1 MPSEH
6 AKLSPSSAERWTSC
20 PASIRMI
27 EDHAPPQEDSVY
39 AREGTLAHGLGEIK
53 AGLKFKLLKPAQ
65 HKKQL
70 VEWQAEFDAMG
81 YAEGILEEMHIHT
94 DAYVALIGQR
104 LKDNPGSVV
113 FLEQRLDTGV
123 PTCWGTSDTVIM
135 GPGKIEIIDFKY
147 GAGVRVSAYE
157 NKQLRLYACGALD
170 EYGDMLDDTE
180 TVIMTVHQ
188 PRMDNVASEEI
199 TAEELRRWRAEE
211 IIPKAEL
218 ALSEDAPFGPSAEAC
233 RWCPVAGMCRARTEQ
248 ALLEDFTQTPEVI
261 DAEELGEILTRLPDI
276 KAWCT
281 SIEDY
286 ALDLAFSKGEAVP
299 GWKVVM
305 SGGIR
310 KINDPAA
317 AIQTLIDA
325 GFPAEKVAD
334 FKPKG
339 IGVLEKLVG
348 KKEFPVVLDGFISKT
363 AGKPSLVPESDKRN
377 AITPTSG
384 AAEDFAV

>member
-6 AKLSPSSAERWTSC
+6 AKLSPSSASRWMAC
-20 PASIRMI
+20 PASIRLI
-27 EDHAPPQEDSVY
+27 EEHAPPRQDSVY

-53 AGLKFKLLKPAQ
+53 AGLYFGLIDQERHDGEMAA
-65 HKKQL
+65 
-70 VEWQAEFDAMG
+70 WRTEFDAMK
-81 YAEGILEEMHIHT
+81 YPEGILEEMHTHT
-94 DAYVALIGQR
+94 DSYVKLIEERMQAH
-104 LKDNPGSVV
+104 PGSVL

-123 PTCWGTSDTVIM
+123 PTCWGTSDTVLM
-135 GPGKIEIIDFKY
+135 GPGRVEIIDFKY
-147 GAGVRVSAYE
+147 GAGVRVDAWG

-170 EYGDMLDDTE
+170 TYGDLLDDTE
-180 TVIMTVHQ
+180 TVVMTVHQ
-188 PRMDNVASEEI
+188 PRMDNVSSETL
-199 TAEELRRWRAEE
+199 TADELRRWRTEE
-211 IIPKAEL
+211 VIPAAKL
-218 ALSEDAPFGPSAEAC
+218 ALSDDAPFGPSLDAC
-233 RWCPVAGMCRARTEQ
+233 KWCPMAGMCRARTEQ
-248 ALLEDFTQTPEVI
+248 SLQEDFGQQPEVLEP
-261 DAEELGEILTRLPDI
+261 EELGEILGRIPDI
-276 KAWCT
+276 KAWCAAV
-281 SIEDY
+281 EDH
-286 ALDLAFSKGEAVP
+286 ALDLAYSKGEPVP

-348 KKEFPVVLDGFISKT
+348 KKEFPVILDGFIGKT
-363 AGKPSLVPESDKRN
+363 TGKPSLVPESDKRN

-384 AAEDFAV
+384 AAEDFAA